1 MRKRKYNTAL
11 KTCLCTERQVIST
24 EFCIQHRNS
33 PDYSILAQ
41 AEQNLKQMGLQR
53 IQTALY
59 VLLQKSNEDKYLTL
73 CTIFNKIFHT

>member
-1 MRKRKYNTAL
+1 MSKREYNTTL
-11 KTCLCTERQVIST
+11 KTCLCPDRQVLST
-24 EFCIQHRNS
+24 EFCTQHRNN

-41 AEQNLKQMGLQR
+41 AEQNLKQLGLKR

-73 CTIFNKIFHT
+73 CSIFNKIFHT